1 MQSKSQPKCL
11 QANARSMG
19 NKQEELDTMVQLE
32 NYDLSAIMET
42 WRDDLHN
49 QNTMTEGYEIFQKGQ
64 AR

>member
-11 QANARSMG
+11 YDNARSMG

-32 NYDLSAIMET
+32 NYDLTAIMET

-49 QNTMTEGYEIFQKGQ
+49 
-64 AR
+64 